1 MHRIDFPEARSIPT
15 AAAAFQQ
22 TIRARRSVNF
32 IRKSRKIATAEKIVV
47 QDFGCDGIPAD
58 LMRVMHRCFRMVFE
72 AGGNE
77 YDAAL
82 GFVLGSTL
90 ERLER
95 VRPGPVLPDLGF
107 NRVNDIVNLAERL
120 LQETLL
126 LKAARDTGSV
136 LAEIRLL
143 GAHVPPR

>member
-1 MHRIDFPEARSIPT
+1 
-15 AAAAFQQ
+15 
-22 TIRARRSVNF
+22 
-32 IRKSRKIATAEKIVV
+32 
-47 QDFGCDGIPAD
+47 
-58 LMRVMHRCFRMVFE
+58 MRPVTQLH
-72 AGGNE
+72 GHLSNE
-77 YDAAL
+77 YDAAV
-82 GFVLGSTL
+82 GFVLGTTL

-107 NRVNDIVNLAERL
+107 NRVSDIVNLAERL

>member
-1 MHRIDFPEARSIPT
+1 MTNKP
-15 AAAAFQQ
+15 
-22 TIRARRSVNF
+22 VN
-32 IRKSRKIATAEKIVV
+32 
-47 QDFGCDGIPAD
+47 
-58 LMRVMHRCFRMVFE
+58 
-72 AGGNE
+72 
-77 YDAAL
+77 
-82 GFVLGSTL
+82 
-90 ERLER
+90 ERLCPTTYEYFLYLLIEMER
-95 VRPGPVLPDLGF
+95 LVERGCIKWTPDLGF